1 MERRQPCALNVKALI
16 GTNQRRVRKNKMVGF
31 IKWAGGKKQLL
42 EQFKPLFPKKIER
55 YFEVFVGG
63 GAVLFYII
71 KTYKPKYV
79 FISDINEELINTY
92 EVIKNDVESLIKELK
107 KLKQLHSKEVYYEIR
122 EENPKLLSSLT
133 RASRFI
139 YLNKT
144 CFNGLYRVNSKGG
157 FNVPMGSYKDPTI
170 CQEKELREV
179 SKLLKNVEIK
189 IMSFEEITKLA
200 KKDDFIYLDPPYY
213 PLKNGKSF
221 TTYTKGNFL
230 EKEQRQLKEVFS
242 KLDKKGCN
250 VMLSNSDTEFIKDLY
265 KDYKD
270 KIKFVNANRMINCD
284 GSKRG
289 KIKEVVVLNY
299 PLNTKEVLDSY

>member
-1 MERRQPCALNVKALI
+1 MA
-16 GTNQRRVRKNKMVGF
+16 GF

-92 EVIKNDVESLIKELK
+92 EIIKNDVEDLIIELK
-107 KLKQLHSKEVYYEIR
+107 KLKQLHNKEHYYEIR
-122 EENPKLLSSLT
+122 AENPRFLSPLT
-133 RASRFI
+133 KASRFI

-157 FNVPMGSYKDPTI
+157 FNVPIGSYKNPAI
-170 CQEKELREV
+170 CNEKELREI
-179 SKLLKNVEIK
+179 SKLLKDVEIK
-189 IMSFEEITKLA
+189 VMSFEEITKLT
-200 KKDDFIYLDPPYY
+200 KKNDFIYFDPPYY
-213 PLKNGKSF
+213 PLKKSSF

-230 EKEQRQLKEVFS
+230 EKEQEQLKEIFS
-242 KLDKKGCN
+242 KLDNKGCK
-250 VMLSNSDTEFIKDLY
+250 VMLSNSNTDFIKNLY
-265 KDYKD
+265 KEYKP
-270 KIKFVNANRMINCD
+270 KVVKARRMINCQGD
-284 GSKRG
+284 GRG
-289 KIKEVVVLNY
+289 KVSELIIVNYSIK
-299 PLNTKEVLDSY
+299 